1 MASPFVSC
9 EDALPALGVF
19 NFYAAMTSIP
29 LLAVPLYSL
38 WLAAQLRVKRRARVV
53 HAALLMFLVSLTG
66 LFCTNLYQHVFGGL
80 WAFRLH
86 EMMAAVQALWNT
98 CMLNALRRQ
107 MGHGWAVDEFVGFA
121 IAAAATVAVIS
132 AGQLRPAWQEPVCGT
147 VALLTVPMIL
157 GSTGYLSWMD
167 SRAWWLFKRSL
178 TGLMLV
184 QLVVGVEP
192 HLCAFAGSVYYHAV
206 VDHACIWLFL
216 GGVALNAVHLV
227 CILTEQSPDA

>member
-107 MGHGWAVDEFVGFA
+107 
-121 IAAAATVAVIS
+121 
-132 AGQLRPAWQEPVCGT
+132 
-147 VALLTVPMIL
+147 VPN
-157 GSTGYLSWMD
+157 T
-167 SRAWWLFKRSL
+167 
-178 TGLMLV
+178 
-184 QLVVGVEP
+184 
-192 HLCAFAGSVYYHAV
+192 
-206 VDHACIWLFL
+206 
-216 GGVALNAVHLV
+216 
-227 CILTEQSPDA
+227 